1 MTWHEPGIGLWHK
14 GWYRFARH
22 LTSPNYGARPEGTSI
37 DLLVVHSISLPPGQY
52 GGDQVQRLFTNTL
65 NCEEDPWFER
75 LRGLEVSAHF
85 YIQRRGE
92 LWQFVSCD
100 QRAWH
105 AGLSNFNGREN
116 CNDFSIGIELE
127 GLEGDSFEFAQYE
140 TLSSLCTA
148 IAQRYPVTQIAGHEH
163 VAPGRKYDP
172 GSGFDWATLQRALG
186 WLPPCFPSGV
196 LEKPR
201 A

>member
-14 GWYRFARH
+14 GWYGFARH
-22 LTSPNYGARPEGTSI
+22 LTSPNYGARPEGASI

-105 AGLSNFNGREN
+105 AGLSTFNGRDN

-186 WLPPCFPSGV
+186 WPPPCFPSGV